1 MTYNPSM
8 DSVFDTVIRFFTQ
21 LPVDW
26 IVIGA
31 FVIIA
36 AFDCLRSGANRVSTL
51 ALALPAAALVF
62 SALAGAVIIGDI
74 AGQFA
79 SPMLQGV
86 LFAIVFVVMY
96 ILVGSIGISYGSESG
111 RPLQAALGGIAA
123 AAIIIVVWMGMP
135 VLNDLWNFGTQVQ
148 SIFGEAYRFWWL
160 IGSYAALAFVRR
172 S

>member
-1 MTYNPSM
+1 M
-8 DSVFDTVIRFFTQ
+8 DGVFDTVISFFTQ
-21 LPVDW
+21 LPADW
-26 IVIGA
+26 IVLGA

-36 AFDCLRSGANRVSTL
+36 ALDVMRSGAKRVCTL

-62 SALAGAVIIGDI
+62 SVLQNAAIIGDI
-74 AGQFA
+74 SRQFS
-79 SPMLQGV
+79 SPVLQGV

-123 AAIIIVVWMGMP
+123 AAIIIVIWMGTP

-148 SIFGEAYRFWWL
+148 LIFGEAYRFWWL
-160 IGSYAALAFVRR
+160 IGSYATLAFVRR